1 MALTEFDIW
10 TFDPVSTGGGGMGQI
25 TGDFLFT
32 EGSGDVMSAAEI
44 TEAIVNRN
52 GNGGPSNGNG
62 SPLGFASSAGGAFIL
77 GLVILAMSGFRG

>member
-32 EGSGDVMSAAEI
+32 EGSGDMTPEEI

-52 GNGGPSNGNG
+52 GNGNGNGNG